1 MACSSGYCGHLLLPR
16 AASTSS
22 DEPRSWC
29 GRWSVVKLDAK
40 LDAKLDGKLG
50 QAMHPQTLLRIRL
63 FFVLA
68 LLVTFPRQLAL
79 AQQKQVDWSA
89 NEQPLADQIHGLR
102 SLADDVR
109 AGTTKDLALKI
120 RKLPATENKL
130 RLAVALAG
138 LSTEGDFGH
147 DTLQEVATTLAE
159 TLRERPVPWAEPK
172 DSEAGSKAAARQPA
186 YPYIELASL
195 VRYEHVKVS
204 FNEVPLRD
212 VSPRDV
218 STNDNADEQFR
229 AAMARLEED
238 DRKREHPQF
247 TLQDLSGKTWTF
259 AELRG
264 KVVLVNF
271 WATWCPPCRKEMPD
285 LETLYERF
293 NSKGLVVLAISDEE
307 AAKVEPF
314 IRERKVSFPVLLDP
328 GRKINGMFVVEG
340 IPKSFVYDRE
350 GKLVAQSIDMR
361 TQKQFLEM
369 LGKAG
374 LE

>member
-1 MACSSGYCGHLLLPR
+1 MKPTSFLPR
-16 AASTSS
+16 I
-22 DEPRSWC
+22 
-29 GRWSVVKLDAK
+29 K
-40 LDAKLDGKLG
+40 
-50 QAMHPQTLLRIRL
+50 L
-63 FFVLA
+63 FFGLVAVVVAVMTFGLELA
-68 LLVTFPRQLAL
+68 S
-79 AQQKQVDWSA
+79 AQKKEIVWSP
-89 NEQPLADQIHGLR
+89 EEKPLADQIHGLR

-130 RLAVALAG
+130 RLAVNLAG

-159 TLRERPVPWAEPK
+159 TLRERPVPWAKPENS
-172 DSEAGSKAAARQPA
+172 DAGSKATREPA
-186 YPYIELASL
+186 YPYIELATL
-195 VRYEHVKVS
+195 VRYEHV
-204 FNEVPLRD
+204 EAPLD
-212 VSPRDV
+212 LN
-218 STNDNADEQFR
+218 NDDQFR
-229 AAMARLEED
+229 AAMARLEAD
-238 DRKREHPQF
+238 DRKREHLDF
-247 TLQDLSGKTWTF
+247 TLKDLSGKSWTF
-259 AELRG
+259 SELRG

-293 NSKGLVVLAISDEE
+293 GSKGLVVLGISDEE

-328 GRKINGMFVVEG
+328 GRKVNDLFVVEG

-369 LGKAG
+369 LGEAG

>member
-1 MACSSGYCGHLLLPR
+1 MFLMLVAV
-16 AASTSS
+16 AA
-22 DEPRSWC
+22 
-29 GRWSVVKLDAK
+29 G
-40 LDAKLDGKLG
+40 
-50 QAMHPQTLLRIRL
+50 
-63 FFVLA
+63 A
-68 LLVTFPRQLAL
+68 LQLAE
-79 AQQKQVDWSA
+79 AQKQEVVWSA
-89 NEQPLADQIHGLR
+89 DEKPLADQIHGLR
-102 SLADDVR
+102 GLPDDVR
-109 AGTTKDLALKI
+109 AGTTKDVALKI

-130 RLAVALAG
+130 RLAVGLAG

-147 DTLQEVATTLAE
+147 DTLQEVATTLAH

-172 DSEAGSKAAARQPA
+172 NPNSDAGAKATATREPA
-186 YPYIELASL
+186 YPYIELATL
-195 VRYEHVKVS
+195 VRYEHVEAS
-204 FNEVPLRD
+204 LD
-212 VSPRDV
+212 H
-218 STNDNADEQFR
+218 EQFR
-229 AAMARLEED
+229 AAMARLEAND
-238 DRKREHPQF
+238 SKREHPSF
-247 TLQDLSGKTWTF
+247 TLRDLSGKTWTF
-259 AELRG
+259 SELQG

-293 NSKGLVVLAISDEE
+293 SSKGLVVLGISDEE

-328 GRKINGMFVVEG
+328 GRKANEMFVVEG
-340 IPKSFVYDRE
+340 IPKSFIYDRE

>member
-1 MACSSGYCGHLLLPR
+1 MYP
-16 AASTSS
+16 
-22 DEPRSWC
+22 
-29 GRWSVVKLDAK
+29 K
-40 LDAKLDGKLG
+40 
-50 QAMHPQTLLRIRL
+50 TLLRIRL
-63 FFVLA
+63 FFLLAVL
-68 LLVTFPRQLAL
+68 LTFPLQLAS
-79 AQQKQVDWSA
+79 AQQKQVVWSA

-130 RLAVALAG
+130 RLAVGLAG

-147 DTLQEVATTLAE
+147 DTLQEGATTLAE

-172 DSEAGSKAAARQPA
+172 DSETGSKAAAREPA

-195 VRYEHVKVS
+195 VRYEHVEVS
-204 FNEVPLRD
+204 LHD
-212 VSPRDV
+212 VSL
-218 STNDNADEQFR
+218 NDNDNNDEQFR

-238 DRKREHPQF
+238 DREREHPQF
-247 TLQDLSGKTWTF
+247 ALQDLSGKTWTF

-285 LETLYERF
+285 LETLFERF
-293 NSKGLVVLAISDEE
+293 SSKGLVVLGISDEE
-307 AAKVEPF
+307 TAKVEPF

-328 GRKINGMFVVEG
+328 GRKVNEMFVVEG